1 MGRKGPNR
9 GSRAYWHRKRASSLV
24 PRIRTWATHGKGML
38 GFAGYKVGMAHVVM
52 TEYND
57 SPRKGQDVAKPVT
70 LLVAPPL
77 FIYSVVAYR
86 MTPYGWKVVGEVPAL
101 NAPKQV
107 VRTRPVAKKTEKKL
121 DDYKDA
127 DAFRVIAVT
136 LPHKV
141 GLKKT
146 PEVMEIALG
155 GSKEEAFQY
164 ASSVLGKEVPVKDV
178 FNAGELLDAISVT
191 KGHGWQGVVKRFG
204 VALNPRKATQ
214 ARRHGGTLGGETQAK
229 VMYTVPRAGQHGF
242 HRRTDRNK
250 RVVAVTESAE
260 SYQPK
265 GGFRHFGVAHGACL
279 VLEGSIPGPA
289 KRLVRL
295 RKTIRSQ
302 SPVELNVKQVVV
314 A

>member
-1 MGRKGPNR
+1 MGKKGPNR
-9 GSRAYWHRKRASSLV
+9 GSRAYWHRKRAPGLV
-24 PRIRTWATHGKGML
+24 PRIRTWSQHGKGL
-38 GFAGYKVGMAHVVM
+38 QGFAGYKAGMAHVVM
-52 TEYND
+52 TEYRD
-57 SPRKGQDVAKPVT
+57 SPSKGQDVAKPVT
-70 LLVAPPL
+70 LLVTPPL
-77 FIYSVVAYR
+77 FIYAVVAYK
-86 MTPYGWKVVGEVPAL
+86 MTPYGWKVVGEVPAV

-107 VRTRPVAKKTEKKL
+107 ARTRPVAKKTQKKL

-155 GSKEEAFQY
+155 GSKDEAFQY
-164 ASSVLGKEVPVKDV
+164 AASVLGKEVPVKDV

-204 VALNPRKATQ
+204 VALNPHKATQ
-214 ARRHGGTLGGETQAK
+214 ARRHGGALGGETQAK
-229 VMYTVPRAGQHGF
+229 VMYTIPRAGQTGF

-250 RVVAVTESAE
+250 RIVAVADTAQ

-265 GGFRHFGVAHGACL
+265 GGFRHFGLAQGACL

-295 RKTIRSQ
+295 RKTFRAHN
-302 SPVELNVKQVVV
+302 PVELTVKQVV